1 MSKCNIG
8 TLTEKLYVYPKY
20 YIVHTVRITID
31 CNVYVSTILP
41 IKMRKPSL
49 KSRILQQNYIY
60 FHYCPISAKVS
71 TRFIWVFIVLWI
83 YNFVLQEKPHKYQVL
98 HTSSYIPMYIKIYVT
113 TMFHVYLAE
122 NYYLCH
128 DRQTGLI
135 FNAYKNQ

>member
-31 CNVYVSTILP
+31 CNVYVSTDATIYRDSNSIIILP

-83 YNFVLQEKPHKYQVL
+83 YNFGLQEKPHKYQVL
-98 HTSSYIPMYIKIYVT
+98 HTSSYIPMYIHIC
-113 TMFHVYLAE
+113 
-122 NYYLCH
+122 NYNVSCLF
-128 DRQTGLI
+128 GWKLLLVPW
-135 FNAYKNQ
+135 